1 MEYAVVHDSP
11 ILAVRNRGSSGFDFL
26 GTYEDQQAP
35 KDACYPRKTGCGLG
49 EERRRV
55 ILVQGARL
63 IRPLK
68 CTDSS
73 FGAIGEAKDSLPPRD
88 SSRTEVGIQGP
99 IS

>member
-35 KDACYPRKTGCGLG
+35 KDAGYPRKTGCGLG

-73 FGAIGEAKDSLPPRD
+73 FGTISEAKDSAA
-88 SSRTEVGIQGP
+88 SA
-99 IS
+99 